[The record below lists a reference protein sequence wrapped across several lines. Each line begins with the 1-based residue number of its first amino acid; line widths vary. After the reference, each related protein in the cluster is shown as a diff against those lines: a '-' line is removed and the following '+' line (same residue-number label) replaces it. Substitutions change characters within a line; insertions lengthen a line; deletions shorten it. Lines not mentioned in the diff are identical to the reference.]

1 MRFSTRAAP
10 RLHRQMYVIA
20 ELVAVHVCLYQFV
33 RKILRMGCHKPDP
46 LQSID
51 RVDPIDQ
58 ICEIPPSAFC
68 ILTLIGIERS
78 VPAESLPARRR
89 APKSQISCRITSG
102 ARLFSRSSRIR
113 YDTVCAEVVAA
124 VHDID
129 ERLVLIQP
137 LCRKAFC
144 DMTGV

>member
-1 MRFSTRAAP
+1 
-10 RLHRQMYVIA
+10 MYVIA
-20 ELVAVHVCLYQFV
+20 ELVAVHICLYQFV

-46 LQSID
+46 LQSVD
-51 RVDPIDQ
+51 RVDPVDQ

-68 ILTLIGIERS
+68 ILTLIGID
-78 VPAESLPARRR
+78 VL
-89 APKSQISCRITSG
+89 SQQSHFPHAVFYQYFYLLQDILGST
-102 ARLFSRSSRIR
+102 ALFPSSRIR